1 MIQISRIEQVV
12 LGQGERLLSREIYTS
27 WTGAM
32 DALRNQIPALTPAH
46 EHEIQSHPDTQI
58 GPITEL
64 VLGHGAAYS
73 AAVLYDVRIV

>member
-1 MIQISRIEQVV
+1 
-12 LGQGERLLSREIYTS
+12 
-27 WTGAM
+27 M